1 MPELSAAYH
10 ATRERVTAL
19 VSELAA
25 AELDTPVPACPAWK
39 VRDLVAHMSGIPD
52 ALTSGDMPSG
62 DLQSWLDG
70 LLEARR
76 AVPVDELLERWGA
89 CADATSTL
97 IDNGAGLLLIDVVT
111 HEHDLRAAVTRP
123 GARGTA
129 EVRAIVQPVLDLLAP
144 GMTDAG
150 LGALLIDA
158 DGVQWASH
166 LAKPGCTL
174 HVDPWEATRALNSR
188 RTADELRALPAT
200 GDVESYIAVIDAHL
214 PLPAASLGE
223 R

>member
-10 ATRERVTAL
+10 ATRARVTAL
-19 VSELAA
+19 VSELDDAG
-25 AELDTPVPACPAWK
+25 LDRPVPACPAWR

-52 ALTSGDMPSG
+52 ALTAGDLPAG
-62 DLQSWLDG
+62 DLQVWLDG

-76 AVPVDELLERWGA
+76 GVAVDELLDRWGA

-97 IDNGAGLLLIDVVT
+97 IDSGAGLLVIDLVT
-111 HEHDLRAAVTRP
+111 HEHDLRTALDQP

-144 GMTDAG
+144 SMSDAG

-158 DGVQWASH
+158 GGVQWASH

-200 GDVESYIAVIDAHL
+200 GDIEPYLAVIDGHL
-214 PLPAASLGE
+214 PLPVASLGE
-223 R
+223 Q